1 MLQVDPPPKAVKV
14 TMSKR
19 VPLVGDELKAYDE
32 EQEKIKKEE
41 AVKKAS
47 IIKVEEVRAA
57 SSHLSESSKG
67 DSMMI
72 DPPSA
77 VASSEGIL
85 LKFKILRK
93 IFQMF
98 PCNPEPENETK
109 TIVTSINFINEPV
122 LWMIYLL
129 VFCVVDA
136 QQTRPKCCNL
146 FHTKDVDHI

>member
-1 MLQVDPPPKAVKV
+1 MDPPPKAVKV

-67 DSMMI
+67 DSMVI
-72 DPPSA
+72 DPASA
-77 VASSEGIL
+77 LASSEGKL
-85 LKFKILRK
+85 LNSKIKEVFEMLP
-93 IFQMF
+93 F
-98 PCNPEPENETK
+98 C
-109 TIVTSINFINEPV
+109 TSIISSTFRKVRTPKKSKTRKQNKSRHLINEHV
-122 LWMIYLL
+122 RVTVMCFFYF
-129 VFCVVDA
+129 V
-136 QQTRPKCCNL
+136 
-146 FHTKDVDHI
+146 

>member
-32 EQEKIKKEE
+32 EQDKIKKEE

-47 IIKVEEVRAA
+47 IIKVEEVRAS

-77 VASSEGIL
+77 VALSEGKL
-85 LKFKILRK
+85 LKFKILREL
-93 IFQMF
+93 FQML
-98 PCNPEPENETK
+98 PC
-109 TIVTSINFINEPV
+109 TSR
-122 LWMIYLL
+122 
-129 VFCVVDA
+129 
-136 QQTRPKCCNL
+136 TRKRNKNYHNL
-146 FHTKDVDHI
+146 YQFYQ